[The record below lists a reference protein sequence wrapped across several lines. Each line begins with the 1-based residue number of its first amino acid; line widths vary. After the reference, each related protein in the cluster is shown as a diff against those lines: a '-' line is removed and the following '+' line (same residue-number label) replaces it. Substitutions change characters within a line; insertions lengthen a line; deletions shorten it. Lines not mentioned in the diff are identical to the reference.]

1 MTRAISCLAIVMHWT
16 ASCRKQCT
24 NVIILSSRCFSPKVS
39 LCFRKSSLFLV
50 FVQLHIFYYWEIVG
64 NPRRSSRRRPATA
77 ATQFKISLGALLNNL
92 GAKMPHYVRCLR
104 PNDSKQSKVFE
115 AALVEHQ
122 LTYQG

>member
-16 ASCRKQCT
+16 ASYRKQCT
-24 NVIILSSRCFSPKVS
+24 NVIILSSRCFSPKVRIKKMW
-39 LCFRKSSLFLV
+39 LYQCFTA
-50 FVQLHIFYYWEIVG
+50 EIVG